1 MSAFSSN
8 AFAVAAFSIAA
19 FSFDTTP
26 VTPSGNN
33 VTVSDLSSLFLKQTV
48 GAPSIV
54 VGPTL
59 ADLKARRKAEQQ
71 DRQQSAR
78 LARTHA
84 DAESAQFMALQADQI
99 AAKRRRDMT
108 ALLAAWM
115 DDE

>member
-1 MSAFSSN
+1 MSLLLL
-8 AFAVAAFSIAA
+8 
-19 FSFDTTP
+19 FSFGP
-26 VTPSGNN
+26 PAPAPTPSGA
-33 VTVSDLSSLFLKQTV
+33 TVVASDLSNLFLKQTV

-59 ADLKARRKAEQQ
+59 ADLKARRKADKQE
-71 DRQQSAR
+71 RQQSSAR

-99 AAKRRRDMT
+99 ARKRRQDMT

-115 DDE
+115 EDDG